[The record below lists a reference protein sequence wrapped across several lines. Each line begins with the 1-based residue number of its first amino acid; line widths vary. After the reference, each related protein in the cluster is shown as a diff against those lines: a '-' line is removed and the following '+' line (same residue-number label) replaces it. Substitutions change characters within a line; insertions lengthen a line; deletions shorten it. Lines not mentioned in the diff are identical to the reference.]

1 MRKWYSVEWSYKRE
15 DGLIGSDSRNYLT
28 IDEVDK
34 LVESIKTNPYR
45 TVLECWVIETKKII

>member
-1 MRKWYSVEWSYKRE
+1 MRKWYSVEWSYERE
-15 DGLIGSDSRNYLT
+15 DGFIGSDSRSYLT

-45 TVLECWVIETKKII
+45 KVLECWVIETKKII